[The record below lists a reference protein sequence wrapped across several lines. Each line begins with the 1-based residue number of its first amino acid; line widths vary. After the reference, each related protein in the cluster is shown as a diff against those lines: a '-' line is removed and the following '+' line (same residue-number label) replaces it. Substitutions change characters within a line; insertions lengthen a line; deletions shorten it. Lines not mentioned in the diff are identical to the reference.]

1 MSLLDAVKFIL
12 LVLGCLI
19 VAFISVFISVIF
31 VALVVDLLGGAYDA
45 FN

>member
-1 MSLLDAVKFIL
+1 MNVIKFAL
-12 LVLGCLI
+12 LVMSSLFI
-19 VAFISVFISVIF
+19 AFISVFISVIF

>member
-1 MSLLDAVKFIL
+1 MKAIKLVL
-12 LVLGCLI
+12 LVIASLFIAFLSVLI
-19 VAFISVFISVIF
+19 SMIF